1 MDYFNDVLTVFL
13 GLDHGRALAVYEGS
27 ESSRDFIKNI
37 LICALKM
44 NEALTGL
51 ERHEGGQRQHFW
63 VNYPFNSQLWVYI
76 PQFWE

>member
-13 GLDHGRALAVYEGS
+13 GLDRGSALAVYEGS
-27 ESSRDFIKNI
+27 ESSRDFITNI

-51 ERHEGGQRQHFW
+51 EWHEGG
-63 VNYPFNSQLWVYI
+63 
-76 PQFWE
+76 